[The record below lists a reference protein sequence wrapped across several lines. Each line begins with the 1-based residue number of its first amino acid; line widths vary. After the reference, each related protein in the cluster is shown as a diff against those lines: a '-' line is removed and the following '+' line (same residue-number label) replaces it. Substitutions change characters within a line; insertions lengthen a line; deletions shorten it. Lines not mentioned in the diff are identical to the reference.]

1 MFELS
6 QIGPLTENFNVRIRK
21 YQQANESLGYDEIRI
36 AIVMIDTIP
45 QLEEELSRPSQA
57 DIDVF
62 KAVSG
67 DLLIL
72 GVAGKMGPTLA
83 KLARRSVLDTNR
95 KVIAVARFSDPSVR
109 GDLEKNG
116 IETISCDLLEPG
128 ALAKLPDADNLIF
141 MAGRKFG
148 TEGEAHLT
156 WAANTFL
163 PGLVAERYRKSRI
176 VAFSTGNVY
185 PLMPVDSG
193 GATESTPTAP
203 VGEYAQAALGR
214 ERMFEYGSSRWG
226 TRTAI
231 LRLNYAVELRY
242 GVLVDI
248 ALNVFHG
255 RPIDLRTGYVNVIW
269 QRDAN
274 SVCLRS
280 LEHCQTPPLIL
291 NLTGPERLS
300 VRWVAEQFGSCFGV
314 EPVFLGEKSDHALLN
329 NSAKAHELFGT
340 PAVSAE
346 QMISWISHWIINGGA
361 TLNKPTHFEARDGK
375 F

>member
-1 MFELS
+1 MLINTIAELEDRLS
-6 QIGPLTENFNVRIRK
+6 QPI
-21 YQQANESLGYDEIRI
+21 
-36 AIVMIDTIP
+36 
-45 QLEEELSRPSQA
+45 QA
-57 DIDVF
+57 DLQALSAIP
-62 KAVSG
+62 G
-67 DLLIL
+67 MLLIL

-83 KLARRSVLDTNR
+83 KLARRSIPDRTRRV
-95 KVIAVARFSDPSVR
+95 VAVSRFSDSAVR
-109 GDLEKNG
+109 SDLEKHG
-116 IETISCDLLEPG
+116 IETISCDLLKPG
-128 ALAKLPDADNLIF
+128 TLAQLPDAENVIF

-163 PGLVAERYRKSRI
+163 PGLVAERFRKSRI

-185 PLMPVDSG
+185 GLEKIDSG

-214 ERMFEYGSSRWG
+214 ERMFEYGSSQWG
-226 TRTAI
+226 TKVVV

-248 ALNVFHG
+248 ALSVFNR
-255 RPIDLRTGYVNVIW
+255 RPVDLRTGRVNVIW

-280 LEHCQTPPLIL
+280 LAHCQSPPLVL
-291 NLTGPERLS
+291 NLTGPETLS
-300 VRWVAEQFGSCFGV
+300 VRSVAEEFGKRFNA
-314 EPVFLGEKSDHALLN
+314 EPVFSGEESDRALLSN
-329 NSAKAHELFGT
+329 AAKATALFGQPSIT
-340 PAVSAE
+340 PT
-346 QMISWISHWIINGGA
+346 QMMDWIAYWIAKGG
-361 TLNKPTHFEARDGK
+361 TLLNKPTHFEAQDGK